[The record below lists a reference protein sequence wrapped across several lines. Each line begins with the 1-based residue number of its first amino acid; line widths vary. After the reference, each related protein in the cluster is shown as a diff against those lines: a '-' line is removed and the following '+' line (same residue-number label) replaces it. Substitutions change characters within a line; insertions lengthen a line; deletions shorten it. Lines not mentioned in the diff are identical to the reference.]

1 MVFLALAQKPSST
14 TMKLNNKL
22 KLWATASTSTQSIEF
37 KNLLNTENFVDLVKG
52 IWNYL
57 LMLVVPVAV
66 IMILYSGWK
75 MMTAKGDATAFKA
88 GRQMLFATIVGMI
101 IIALADQA
109 ANIVQIILDFRN

>member
-1 MVFLALAQKPSST
+1 
-14 TMKLNNKL
+14 MKLNNKL